1 MYFVQDPP
9 RRLREG
15 AGKAGDSDE
24 TNDKCYVPENYDLC
38 RKNIYLLL
46 VKWYKHILVDIIILR
61 LD

>member
-1 MYFVQDPP
+1 MYFVQDP

>member
-1 MYFVQDPP
+1 MQDP

-15 AGKAGDSDE
+15 AGTAGDSDE
-24 TNDKCYVPENYDLC
+24 TNDKCYVPEIFDLC